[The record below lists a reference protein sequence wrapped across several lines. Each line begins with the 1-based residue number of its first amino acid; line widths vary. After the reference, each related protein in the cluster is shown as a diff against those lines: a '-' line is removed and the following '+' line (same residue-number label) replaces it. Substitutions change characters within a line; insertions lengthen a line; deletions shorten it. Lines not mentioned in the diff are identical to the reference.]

1 MLSVGSLLDEDDLP
15 PGWYTGI
22 ELEPGTR
29 CRCATAVD
37 AMPEGARLERVV
49 YRSDAGTGFTFDEE
63 PAAGGEERYELDL
76 SDTDLSSL
84 GTPPFQ
90 G

>member
-1 MLSVGSLLDEDDLP
+1 
-15 PGWYTGI
+15 
-22 ELEPGTR
+22 
-29 CRCATAVD
+29 
-37 AMPEGARLERVV
+37 MPEGARLERVV

-76 SDTDLSSL
+76 SDTDFSSL
-84 GTPPFQ
+84 GTPPFR